1 MEARDFHDLFGADI
15 ATVSM
20 VWNMLWEDGI
30 HPKKSKPK
38 HLVWMLYLLKIKI
51 YPNHGMCGGIMHPEG
66 SPSWPFAGTE
76 SLVMGV
82 QICGLSNA
90 NWYHHPSQGKGKG
103 ATVPTIMARLVQVYK
118 AGARCSRD
126 GKRRTIL
133 SGNWG
138 TGGHC
143 GVDSCWRAGRGGRTD
158 TITRDLGKGLVM
170 L

>member
-76 SLVMGV
+76 SLWVCIYVGYLTLTDTIILHKAREREPQRQQSWHVWCRFTRREQGV
-82 QICGLSNA
+82 LGTE
-90 NWYHHPSQGKGKG
+90 K
-103 ATVPTIMARLVQVYK
+103 
-118 AGARCSRD
+118 D
-126 GKRRTIL
+126 GQFYREIEEQEAIVE
-133 SGNWG
+133 SI
-138 TGGHC
+138 
-143 GVDSCWRAGRGGRTD
+143 RAGGRAEEGGRTPSPE
-158 TITRDLGKGLVM
+158 I
-170 L
+170 